1 MERTLRSWVSLSPS
15 CGFLRVGWLGDF
27 GALSWACRMWFFLVY
42 VGSASLGRW
51 TDWQRGSYVAA
62 GLAPFT
68 LQGSKGRPFLSGW
81 ERALGAAHWLVDL
94 WPCWPKAAAGDSQS
108 QASAVALPDEDFLKV
123 LAKER
128 SNLQGFFPRY
138 LCWWLAGRDWTANS
152 YVSHKAPV

>member
-1 MERTLRSWVSLSPS
+1 MERTLRSWVSLNPS
-15 CGFLRVGWLGDF
+15 CGFLRVGWLGDSS
-27 GALSWACRMWFFLVY
+27 ALSWACRMCFLVY

-51 TDWQRGSYVAA
+51 TDWQRGSYVAV

-68 LQGSKGRPFLSGW
+68 LQGSKGGPFLSGW

-108 QASAVALPDEDFLKV
+108 QASAVVLPDEDFLKV